1 MLRVARVLV
10 WPALLAA
17 VLFLY
22 PIPYL
27 IFGPGAAVDL
37 NQAIVVPGHMPPPG
51 RFYLTDV
58 DLLPGR
64 PAYYIVAKLLPGFE
78 IIRRRDLVPPSM
90 SDRDLDRVLVDAM
103 TESQT
108 NAQIVAERAA
118 GLHVVATSS
127 FVIVRAMP
135 HSPGSHCFRTGDKI
149 RRINGRVINDQ
160 GMLAGVTTA
169 RPAGTT
175 FTLSVVRDSRQH
187 TVRCATYRY
196 KGKARF
202 GVTGA
207 FTTEITSLPVAVQFK
222 LRNINGSSAGL
233 MFALQIYRT
242 LTGHDIAAGRD
253 IAGTG
258 VLAPDGGV
266 SAIEGAREKVHA
278 AIKAHAVVFFVPR
291 QNYADIRGT
300 PGIDI
305 VPVSSFSQALRA
317 LTFTQPGLGLRR

>member
-1 MLRVARVLV
+1 MLAL
-10 WPALLAA
+10 PALTVA

-37 NQAIVVPGHMPPPG
+37 NRAIVVPGHTPPPG
-51 RFYLTDV
+51 RFFLTDV

-64 PAYYIVAKLLPGFE
+64 PAYYITAKIFPGFE
-78 IIRRRDLVPPSM
+78 IIRRRDLVPPKM
-90 SDRDLDRVLVDAM
+90 TDRDLDRVLVDAM
-103 TESQT
+103 RESQT

-118 GLHVVATSS
+118 GLKVAAVSS
-127 FVIVRAMP
+127 FVIVRTLP
-135 HSPGSHCFRTGDKI
+135 KSPGARCFRPGDKI
-149 RRINGRVINDQ
+149 RRIDGRTVNDQ
-160 GMLAGVTTA
+160 GMLAAVTTA
-169 RPAGTT
+169 KPAGTS
-175 FTLSVVRDSRQH
+175 FTLALVRDGRWR
-187 TVRCATYRY
+187 TVHCTTFHYR
-196 KGKARF
+196 GKARF

-207 FTTEITSLPVAVQFK
+207 FTTETASLPVAVRFN

-242 LTGHDIAAGRD
+242 LTGHDISGGRD

-258 VLAPDGGV
+258 VLAPDGSV
-266 SAIEGAREKVHA
+266 SAIEGAREKVRA

-291 QNYADIRGT
+291 QNYGDIAGTRG
-300 PGIDI
+300 IAI

-317 LTFTQPGLGLRR
+317 LSRAPAAVGLRR

>member
-1 MLRVARVLV
+1 MLRVARILV

-17 VLFLY
+17 VLFLC

-37 NQAIVVPGHMPPPG
+37 NQAIVVPGHTPPPG

-64 PAYYIVAKLLPGFE
+64 PAYYIAAKVLPGFE

-103 TESQT
+103 QESQT

-118 GLHVVATSS
+118 GLKVVATSS
-127 FVIVRAMP
+127 FVIVRAVP
-135 HSPGSHCFRTGDKI
+135 NSPGARCFRPGDKI
-149 RRINGRVINDQ
+149 RRINGRAVNDQ
-160 GMLAGVTTA
+160 GMLAATTTA
-169 RPAGTT
+169 KPPGTSFTLTLVRHGRQHVVHCTT
-175 FTLSVVRDSRQH
+175 FR
-187 TVRCATYRY
+187 YR
-196 KGKARF
+196 GKARF

-207 FTTEITSLPVAVQFK
+207 FTTETSSLPVAVRFK

-242 LTGHDIAAGRD
+242 LTGRDISGGRD

-258 VLAPDGGV
+258 VLAADGGV
-266 SAIEGAREKVHA
+266 SAIEGAREKVRA
-278 AIKAHAVVFFVPR
+278 AIKARAVVFFVPR
-291 QNYADIRGT
+291 QNYLDVKGT
-300 PGIDI
+300 KGITI
-305 VPVSSFSQALRA
+305 VPVSSFSQALGA
-317 LTFTQPGLGLRR
+317 LASAEQPVSVRR

>member
-1 MLRVARVLV
+1 VARVLV

-17 VLFLY
+17 VLFLC

-37 NQAIVVPGHMPPPG
+37 NQAIVVPGHRPPPG

-78 IIRRRDLVPPSM
+78 IVRRRDLVPPSM

-103 TESQT
+103 RESQT

-118 GLHVVATSS
+118 GLKVIATSS
-127 FVIVRAMP
+127 FVIVRAVP
-135 HSPGSHCFRTGDKI
+135 NSPGARCFRPGDKI
-149 RRINGRVINDQ
+149 HLIDGRAINDQ
-160 GMLAGVTTA
+160 GMLAAVTAAKPPGTSFKLTFV
-169 RPAGTT
+169 RNGRHKVVPCTT
-175 FTLSVVRDSRQH
+175 FR
-187 TVRCATYRY
+187 YR
-196 KGKARF
+196 GKARF
-202 GVTGA
+202 GVTGT
-207 FTTEITSLPVAVQFK
+207 FTTETTSLPVAVHFN

-242 LTGHDIAAGRD
+242 LTGRDISSGRD

-266 SAIEGAREKVHA
+266 SAIEGAREKVRA
-278 AIKAHAVVFFVPR
+278 AIKAHATLFFVPR
-291 QNYADIRGT
+291 QNYADIKGT
-300 PGIDI
+300 KGISV
-305 VPVSSFSQALRA
+305 VPVSSFSQALGA
-317 LTFTQPGLGLRR
+317 LTYSQRAVSLRR